1 MKKDGI
7 RFAGIYGAWYV
18 IDSKVVN
25 GQQLYLVE
33 SETFGDEAPCIII
46 DENYN
51 IIQDDVYNGF
61 DEIQEV
67 QD

>member
-7 RFAGIYGAWYV
+7 RFVGIYGAWYV

-33 SETFGDEAPCIII
+33 SEVFGDEAPCIII

-51 IIQDDVYNGF
+51 IIQNDVYNGF